1 MILVGRAGVGKD
13 TVAEMFGDVPQY
25 AYADA
30 IKEMVS
36 IIQSEGVNAGMK
48 YLSDLSGYSIEE
60 LHGILPVVQTIEK
73 TVLDGK
79 QRKHLQA
86 LGNGLRALFK
96 DFWIVVLKNQLLI
109 DKPNKYIVTD
119 CRYQNELDMLKGLD
133 VGDPAFNVSIF
144 ISANKKE
151 RIKRMKLRDG
161 SCDETRLNDVSET
174 SVDELKP
181 QCDFVINNSKGL
193 DHLKAQVDKIKDT
206 IGE

>member
-13 TVAEMFGDVPQY
+13 TVAEMFGDIPTY

-36 IIQSEGVNAGMK
+36 IIQSEGVDEGMQ
-48 YLSDLSGYSIEE
+48 YLSELSGYSIEE
-60 LHGILPVVQTIEK
+60 LQGILPVLQTIEN

-96 DFWIVVLKNQLLI
+96 DFWLIVLKNQLLI

-119 CRYQNELDMLKGLD
+119 CRYQNEFDMLKQLD
-133 VGDPAFNVSIF
+133 IGDPSFNVAIF

-151 RIKRMKLRDG
+151 RIKRMKQRDG

-181 QCDFVINNSKGL
+181 QCDFVINNSKDL
-193 DHLKAQVDKIKDT
+193 TYLKKQVDKIKAV

>member
-13 TVAEMFGDVPQY
+13 TVAEMFGDIPRY

-30 IKEMVS
+30 IKEMVT
-36 IIQSEGVNAGMK
+36 IIQSDGVNAGMQFI
-48 YLSDLSGYSIEE
+48 SDLSGYSIEE
-60 LHGILPVVQTIEK
+60 ISGILPVVQTIEK

-86 LGNGLRALFK
+86 LGNGIRALFK
-96 DFWIVVLKNQLLI
+96 DFWLIVLKNKLI
-109 DKPNKYIVTD
+109 RDNPSRYIVTD
-119 CRYQNELDMLKGLD
+119 CRYQNELDMLKQLD
-133 VGDPAFNVSIF
+133 VGDPAFNIAVF

-151 RIKRMKLRDG
+151 RIKRMKQRDG

-174 SVDELKP
+174 SVDQLKS
-181 QCDFVINNSKGL
+181 QCDFVINNSKDL
-193 DHLKAQVDKIKDT
+193 NHLREQVDKIKDT

>member
-13 TVAEMFGDVPQY
+13 TVAEMFSDIPRY

-36 IIQSEGVNAGMK
+36 IIQSDGVNAGMN
-48 YLSDLSGYSIEE
+48 YISDLSGHSVEE
-60 LHGILPVVQTIEK
+60 LQGILPVVQTIEK

-86 LGNGLRALFK
+86 LGNGIRALFA
-96 DFWIVVLKNQLLI
+96 DFWLVVLRNKLI
-109 DKPNKYIVTD
+109 RDNPDKYIVTD
-119 CRYQNELDMLKGLD
+119 CRYQNELDMLKELQ
-133 VGDPAFNVSIF
+133 VGDQAFNVSIF
-144 ISANKKE
+144 ISANKRE
-151 RIKRMKLRDG
+151 RIKRMKQRDG

-174 SVDELKP
+174 SVDELKS
-181 QCDFVINNSKGL
+181 QCDFVVNNSK
-193 DHLKAQVDKIKDT
+193 DFNHLKVQVDKIKDT

>member
-13 TVAEMFGDVPQY
+13 TVAEMFGDIPRY

-36 IIQSEGVNAGMK
+36 IIQSDGVNAGMN
-48 YLSDLSGYSIEE
+48 YISDLSGHSVEE
-60 LHGILPVVQTIEK
+60 LQGILPVVQTIEK

-86 LGNGLRALFK
+86 LGNGIRALFA
-96 DFWIVVLKNQLLI
+96 DFWLVVLKNKLI
-109 DKPNKYIVTD
+109 RDNPDKYIVTD
-119 CRYQNELDMLKGLD
+119 CRYQNELDMPRELQ
-133 VGDPAFNVSIF
+133 VGDPSFNVSIF

-151 RIKRMKLRDG
+151 RIKRMKQRDG

-174 SVDELKP
+174 SVDELKS
-181 QCDFVINNSKGL
+181 QCDFVINNSK
-193 DHLKAQVDKIKDT
+193 DFNHLKVQVDKIKDT